1 MTIKIEHLAI
11 WTKDL
16 EQAKDFYVKYFDMV
30 CGNKYHNPI
39 KKYTSYFLSF
49 RNSNVRI
56 ELMHRPDILEHIG
69 KKGITNGLTH
79 FAISVGSKEAVNSLT
94 EMLRA
99 DNFIIESEQRTTGD
113 GYYENVVLDTEGNL
127 IEITE

>member
-56 ELMHRPDILEHIG
+56 ELMHRPDILEHFG

-99 DNFIIESEQRTTGD
+99 DNFIIESEPRTTGD
-113 GYYENVVLDTEGNL
+113 GYYESVVLDTEGNL

>member
-16 EQAKDFYVKYFDMV
+16 EKAKEFYVKYFEMV
-30 CGNKYHNPI
+30 GGEKNHNPT
-39 KKYTSYFLSF
+39 KTFTSYFLSF

-94 EMLRA
+94 ERLRA
-99 DNFIIESEQRTTGD
+99 DNITIESEPRSTGD
-113 GYYENVVLDTEGNL
+113 GYYESVVLDPEGNL

>member
-56 ELMHRPDILEHIG
+56 ELMHRPDILEH
-69 KKGITNGLTH
+69 
-79 FAISVGSKEAVNSLT
+79 F
-94 EMLRA
+94 
-99 DNFIIESEQRTTGD
+99 
-113 GYYENVVLDTEGNL
+113 
-127 IEITE
+127 